1 MLEKYTDS
9 ELDVILDFLDSY
21 HFTNS
26 KQLQTMQ
33 NQVVKEIADRSF
45 KKLVSRVKV

>member
-1 MLEKYTDS
+1 MLEKYTNA

-33 NQVVKEIADRSF
+33 NQVTKEISDRQIL
-45 KKLVSRVKV
+45 KLAVRVKV